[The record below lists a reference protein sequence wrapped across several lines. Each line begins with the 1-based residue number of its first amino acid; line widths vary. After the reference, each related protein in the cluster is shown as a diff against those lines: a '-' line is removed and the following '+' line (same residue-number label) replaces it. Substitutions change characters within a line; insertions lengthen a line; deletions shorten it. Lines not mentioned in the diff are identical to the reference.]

1 MLTNYSI
8 VKPKTFEFNNRFTSG
23 NYTLKYSRHANVPRI
38 NRIANGLVIKESRI
52 ISAFTL
58 DRVDKLINKHII
70 KMCVKLGKWKFFIE
84 SEFGLIMFIVLT
96 RKAKNSNHV
105 IAEFHSS
112 YTMDTPYAELTK
124 RKTQDTIL
132 LDDFLICE
140 ENQTVSPTKEEYD
153 EYILKETKETTA
165 RVKKKTRNDKKWNK
179 KKKRWDE
186 RYTGGFQKMPHYK
199 GRSKV
204 YLPTNT
210 NTNRKAVK
218 AKKIAEKLKYDNY
231 YGY

>member
-1 MLTNYSI
+1 MLNDYTG
-8 VKPKTFEFNNRFTSG
+8 VKPKQFEFNNRFTSG
-23 NYTLKYSRHANVPRI
+23 VYTLKYSRHANVPRV
-38 NRIANGLVIKESRI
+38 NRLSDGSVIKESRI

-96 RKAKNSNHV
+96 RKVNNSNHV

-124 RKTQDTIL
+124 RKTQDTIF

-140 ENQTVSPTKEEYD
+140 ENQTVAPTQKEFD
-153 EYILKETKETTA
+153 EYMLKETKEITD
-165 RVKKKTRNDKKWNK
+165 RDKKKARSDKKWDK
-179 KKKRWDE
+179 KKQRRDNK
-186 RYTGGFQKMPHYK
+186 YQGGFKKMVHNK
-199 GRSKV
+199 GQSKV
-204 YLPTNT
+204 YFPAQKQAAKKVLKQKRLNE
-210 NTNRKAVK
+210 K
-218 AKKIAEKLKYDNY
+218 AKYDDY
-231 YGY
+231 YE